1 MGLLVDGQ
9 WQDKWYDT
17 EASGGRFVRED
28 AGFRNWV
35 TADGSAG
42 PTGVGGFKAEAN
54 RYHLYVSLACP
65 WAHRTTIYRKLKGLE
80 DMISLS
86 VVHPFMGDKGWTFA
100 EGAGVIA
107 DPIVNAS
114 YLYEVYVA
122 AKPDYTG
129 RVTVPILWDKKTN
142 TIVSNESSE
151 IIRML
156 NSAFDEAGATDVNF
170 LPKALLAEIDTIN
183 EFVYSAVNN
192 GVYKAGFATTE
203 AAYKEAVVTLFDALD
218 TLEARL
224 ADQRYLLGDTI
235 TEADWRLFTTLVRF
249 DAVYVGHFKCNIR
262 RIVDYPNLWGY
273 LRDLYQVPGIAE
285 TVSIEHIKA
294 HYYTSH
300 ANINPTRIIP
310 VGPLLDFNEPHDR
323 TRF

>member
-122 AKPDYTG
+122 AKPNYTG

-142 TIVSNESSE
+142 TIASNESSE

-203 AAYKEAVVTLFDALD
+203 AAYKEAVVMLFDALD
-218 TLEARL
+218 TLEVRL

-323 TRF
+323 THF